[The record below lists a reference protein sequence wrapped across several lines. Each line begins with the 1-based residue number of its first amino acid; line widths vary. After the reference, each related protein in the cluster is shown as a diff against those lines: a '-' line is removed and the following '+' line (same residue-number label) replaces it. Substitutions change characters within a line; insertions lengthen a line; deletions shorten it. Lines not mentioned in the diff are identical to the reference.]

1 MDDLFFNGTGNND
14 GNGLIFQH
22 GHVTLSEKTPKG
34 QDLQNREMGFTC
46 KKRSF
51 RGNCNLSSR

>member
-1 MDDLFFNGTGNND
+1 MDDLFFNDTGNNV
-14 GNGLIFQH
+14 GNGLMFQH
-22 GHVTLSEKTPKG
+22 GHFTLSAKTPKG

-46 KKRSF
+46 KNRSF